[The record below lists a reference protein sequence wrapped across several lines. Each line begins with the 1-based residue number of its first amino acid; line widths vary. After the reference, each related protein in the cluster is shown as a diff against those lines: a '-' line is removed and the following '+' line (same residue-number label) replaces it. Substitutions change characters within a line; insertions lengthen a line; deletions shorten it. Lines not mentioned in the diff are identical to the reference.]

1 MSLDLGLLGER
12 ENIGSHELRE
22 RFAIEHDCTCIVVTI
37 YMASSRKM
45 DDTIEV
51 PGPALAPELWASI
64 GRVWAYVVD
73 HKSYNHLSNRDDI
86 LNKYNN
92 ADDIMSLLK
101 AMTYHATSDADDAK
115 DGFVECAAKIAA
127 IAMYFGT
134 NK

>member
-1 MSLDLGLLGER
+1 MSLDLGLGER

-22 RFAIEHDCTCIVVTI
+22 RFAIEHDCTCIAVTI

-51 PGPALAPELWASI
+51 PGPALAPKLWASI

-73 HKSYNHLSNRDDI
+73 HKSYTDLLSNRDDI

-101 AMTYHATSDADDAK
+101 AMTYHTTSDADNAK
-115 DGFVECAAKIAA
+115 DCFVECAAKIAA